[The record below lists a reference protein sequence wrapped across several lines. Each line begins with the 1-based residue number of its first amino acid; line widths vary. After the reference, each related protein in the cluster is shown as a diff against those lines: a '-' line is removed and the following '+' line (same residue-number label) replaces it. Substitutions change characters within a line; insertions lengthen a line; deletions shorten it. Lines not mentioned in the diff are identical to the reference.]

1 MATIRDVAKLAEVS
15 VSTVSLALS
24 NPGRVS
30 AKTLERIRQAVAAVG
45 YVADPLAQSLARGR
59 SRMIGFVVGNVGN
72 PFFGDIRRE
81 LENYAL
87 EHNHFVLITDS
98 SGEPDREQALVEHL
112 IGLKIAGLALAPS
125 SFGPEYVNFIQSLKV
140 PMVCF
145 DQKVAGIERDFVGSD
160 NYLAG
165 AMLTEHLLQL
175 GHRRI
180 AFIAGPQ
187 HMHTASERYRGFAE
201 TMASAGVEV
210 NPNYVVDGQFTR
222 SGGYGAAMRL
232 LIQPE
237 RPTAILGA
245 NNAVA
250 LAALQAMQELGF
262 NCPNDISL
270 AMIDDVAWSNVI
282 TPRITMVVQD
292 TLKLGGIIARRLLH
306 RITNPDAAI
315 DPPQDFV
322 LSPKFVPGNSCRRI
336 SS

>member
-1 MATIRDVAKLAEVS
+1 MATIRDVARLADVS

-30 AKTLERIRQAVAAVG
+30 QKTLERIRTAVEAVG

-59 SRMIGFVVGNVGN
+59 SRLIGLVVGNVGN

-81 LENYAL
+81 LENYAI

-98 SGEPDREQALVEHL
+98 SGKPDRERALVEHL
-112 IGLKIAGLALAPS
+112 SGLKVAGLALAPS
-125 SFGPEYVNFIQSLKV
+125 GHDREYVDFIRGLKI
-140 PMVCF
+140 PTVCF

-160 NYLAG
+160 NHLAG

-180 AFIAGPQ
+180 AFIAGPK
-187 HMHTASERYRGFAE
+187 HMHTASERLRGFTD

-210 NPNYVVDGQFTR
+210 NPNLVVDGQFTR
-222 SGGYGAAMRL
+222 GAGYEAAMRL

-237 RPTAILGA
+237 RPTAIIGA
-245 NNAVA
+245 NNAVS

-262 NCPNDISL
+262 NCPDDISL
-270 AMIDDVAWSNVI
+270 AMIDDVQWSSVI
-282 TPRITMVVQD
+282 TPRITMVIQD
-292 TLKLGGIIARRLLH
+292 TMKLGGIIARRILH
-306 RITNPDAAI
+306 RMSPEGAA
-315 DPPQDFV
+315 DPVQDFV
-322 LSPKFVPGNSCRRI
+322 LAPKFVPGSSCKRL
-336 SS
+336 

>member
-1 MATIRDVAKLAEVS
+1 MATIRDVARLAEVS

-30 AKTLERIRQAVAAVG
+30 AKTLERIRTAVAAVG

-87 EHNHFVLITDS
+87 EHDHFVLITDS
-98 SGEPDREQALVEHL
+98 SGKPDREQALVEHL

-125 SFGPEYVNFIQSLKV
+125 SFGPDYVNFIQSLKV

-187 HMHTASERYRGFAE
+187 HMNTASERYRGFAE

-210 NPNYVVDGQFTR
+210 NPNLVVDGQFTR
-222 SGGYGAAMRL
+222 SAGYEAAMRL

-270 AMIDDVAWSNVI
+270 AMIDDVQWSNVI

-306 RITNPDAAI
+306 RITNPEAAAG
-315 DPPQDFV
+315 PPQDFV
-322 LSPKFVPGNSCRRI
+322 LSPRFVPGNSCRRI
-336 SS
+336 

>member
-1 MATIRDVAKLAEVS
+1 MATIRDVAKIAEVS
-15 VSTVSLALS
+15 VSTVSLAFS
-24 NPGRVS
+24 SPGRVS
-30 AKTLERIRQAVAAVG
+30 PRTLERIRSAAAAVG

-87 EHNHFVLITDS
+87 EHEHFVLITDS
-98 SGEPDREQALVEHL
+98 SGKTDRERDLIEHL

-125 SFGPEYVNFIQSLKV
+125 SFGPDYVKFVESIKV

-160 NYLAG
+160 NFLAG

-187 HMHTASERYRGFAE
+187 HMNTASERYRGFVE

-222 SGGYGAAMRL
+222 SAGYEAAMRL

-262 NCPNDISL
+262 SCPDDISL
-270 AMIDDVAWSNVI
+270 AMIDNVQWSNVI

-292 TLKLGGIIARRLLH
+292 TLQLGNIIARRLLH
-306 RITNPDAAI
+306 RITDPDASNEPA
-315 DPPQDFV
+315 QDFV
-322 LSPKFVPGNSCRRI
+322 LAPKFVPGNSCRRI
-336 SS
+336 

>member
-1 MATIRDVAKLAEVS
+1 MATIRDVAALAEVS
-15 VSTVSLALS
+15 VSTVSLAFS

-30 AKTLERIRQAVAAVG
+30 ARTLERIRTAATAVG

-59 SRMIGFVVGNVGN
+59 SKMIGFVVGNVGN

-87 EHNHFVLITDS
+87 EHEHFVLITDS
-98 SGEPDREQALVEHL
+98 SGKLERERALIEHL

-125 SFGPEYVNFIQSLKV
+125 SFGADYVEFIQSIKV

-145 DQKVAGIERDFVGSD
+145 DQKVEGIERDFVGSD
-160 NYLAG
+160 NFLAG

-187 HMHTASERYRGFAE
+187 HLHTASERYRGFIE

-222 SGGYGAAMRL
+222 SAGYEAAMRL

-245 NNAVA
+245 NNAMA

-262 NCPNDISL
+262 SCPDDISL
-270 AMIDDVAWSNVI
+270 AMIDNVQWSNVI

-292 TLKLGGIIARRLLH
+292 TLQLGNIIARRLLH
-306 RITNPDAAI
+306 RITSAEAAHE
-315 DPPQDFV
+315 PAQDLV
-322 LSPKFVPGNSCRRI
+322 LAPRFVPGTSCRRL
-336 SS
+336 

>member
-1 MATIRDVAKLAEVS
+1 MATIRDVARLAEVS

-30 AKTLERIRQAVAAVG
+30 QKTLERIRSAVAAVG

-59 SRMIGFVVGNVGN
+59 SKMIGLVVGNVGN

-87 EHNHFVLITDS
+87 EHEHFVLITDS
-98 SGEPDREQALVEHL
+98 SGKPGREQALVEHL

-125 SFGPEYVNFIQSLKV
+125 SFGPDYVRFVESIKV

-187 HMHTASERYRGFAE
+187 HMHTASERYRGFVE

-222 SGGYGAAMRL
+222 SAGYEAAMRL

-262 NCPNDISL
+262 NCPGDISL
-270 AMIDDVAWSNVI
+270 CMIDDVQWSNVI

-292 TLKLGGIIARRLLH
+292 TLKLGGIIARRLLQ
-306 RITNPDAAI
+306 RITTPEAAAE
-315 DPPQDFV
+315 PPQDFV
-322 LSPKFVPGNSCRRI
+322 LSPKFVPGNSCRRV
-336 SS
+336 

>member
-1 MATIRDVAKLAEVS
+1 MATIRDVAKIAEVS
-15 VSTVSLALS
+15 VSTVSLAFS
-24 NPGRVS
+24 SPGRVS
-30 AKTLERIRQAVAAVG
+30 PRTLERIRSAAAAVG

-87 EHNHFVLITDS
+87 EHEHFVLITDS
-98 SGEPDREQALVEHL
+98 SGKTDRERDLIEHL

-125 SFGPEYVNFIQSLKV
+125 SFGPDYVKFVESIKV

-160 NYLAG
+160 NFLAG

-187 HMHTASERYRGFAE
+187 HMNTASERYRGFVE

-222 SGGYGAAMRL
+222 SAGYEAAMRL

-262 NCPNDISL
+262 SCPDDISL
-270 AMIDDVAWSNVI
+270 AMIDNVQWSSVI

-292 TLKLGGIIARRLLH
+292 TLQLGNIIARRLLH
-306 RITNPDAAI
+306 RITDPDASNEPA
-315 DPPQDFV
+315 QDFV
-322 LSPKFVPGNSCRRI
+322 LAPKFVPGNSCRRI
-336 SS
+336 

>member
-1 MATIRDVAKLAEVS
+1 MATIRDVARLADVS

-30 AKTLERIRQAVAAVG
+30 SKTLEKIRSAVAAVG

-59 SRMIGFVVGNVGN
+59 SRMIGLVVGNVGN

-87 EHNHFVLITDS
+87 EHEHFVLITDS
-98 SGEPDREQALVEHL
+98 SGKPEREQALVEHL

-125 SFGPEYVNFIQSLKV
+125 SFGPDYVRFVESLKV

-187 HMHTASERYRGFAE
+187 HMHTASERHRGFVE

-222 SGGYGAAMRL
+222 SAGYEAAMRL

-262 NCPNDISL
+262 NCPGDISL
-270 AMIDDVAWSNVI
+270 CMIDDVQWSNVI

-292 TLKLGGIIARRLLH
+292 TLKLGGIIARRLLQ
-306 RITNPDAAI
+306 RITSPDAAAE
-315 DPPQDFV
+315 PAQDFV
-322 LSPKFVPGNSCRRI
+322 LAPKFVPGNSCRRV
-336 SS
+336 

>member
-24 NPGRVS
+24 DPGRVS
-30 AKTLERIRQAVAAVG
+30 QKTLERIRSAVAAVG

-59 SRMIGFVVGNVGN
+59 SKMIGLVVGNVGN

-87 EHNHFVLITDS
+87 EHEHFVLIADS
-98 SGEPDREQALVEHL
+98 SGKPERERALVEHL
-112 IGLKIAGLALAPS
+112 IGLKCAGLALAPS
-125 SFGPEYVNFIQSLKV
+125 SFGSDYIGFLQSLKV
-140 PMVCF
+140 PVVCF
-145 DQKVAGIERDFVGSD
+145 DQKLAGLERDFVGSD

-180 AFIAGPQ
+180 AFIAGPKY
-187 HMHTASERYRGFAE
+187 MHTAAERYRGFVE

-222 SGGYGAAMRL
+222 TAGYEAAMRL

-262 NCPNDISL
+262 DCPGDISL
-270 AMIDDVAWSNVI
+270 CMIDHAQWSNVI

-292 TLKLGGIIARRLLH
+292 TLKLGGIIARQLLH
-306 RITNPDAAI
+306 RITATEAAAE
-315 DPPQDFV
+315 PAQDFV
-322 LSPKFVPGNSCRRI
+322 LAPKFVPGNSCRRV
-336 SS
+336 

>member
-1 MATIRDVAKLAEVS
+1 MANIRDVARLAEVS

-30 AKTLERIRQAVAAVG
+30 QKTLERIRTAVAQVG

-59 SRMIGFVVGNVGN
+59 SKMIGLVVGNVGN

-87 EHNHFVLITDS
+87 EHDHFVLIADS
-98 SGEPDREQALVEHL
+98 SGKPEREQALVEHL
-112 IGLKIAGLALAPS
+112 IGLKIAGLALGPS
-125 SFGPEYVNFIQSLKV
+125 SFGPDYVRFVEGLKV

-187 HMHTASERYRGFAE
+187 HMHTASERYRGFVE

-222 SGGYGAAMRL
+222 SAGYEAAMRL

-262 NCPNDISL
+262 NCPGDISL
-270 AMIDDVAWSNVI
+270 CMIDDVQWSNVI

-306 RITNPDAAI
+306 RITNPEAAAE
-315 DPPQDFV
+315 PPQDFV
-322 LSPKFVPGNSCRRI
+322 LAPRFVPGNSCRRV
-336 SS
+336 

>member
-1 MATIRDVAKLAEVS
+1 MATIRDVARLAEVS

-30 AKTLERIRQAVAAVG
+30 QKTLERIRSAVAAVG

-59 SRMIGFVVGNVGN
+59 SKMIGLVVGNVGN

-87 EHNHFVLITDS
+87 EHEHFVLITDS
-98 SGEPDREQALVEHL
+98 SGKREREQALVEHL

-125 SFGPEYVNFIQSLKV
+125 SFGPDYVRFVESLKV

-187 HMHTASERYRGFAE
+187 HMHTASERYRGFVE

-210 NPNYVVDGQFTR
+210 NPSYVVDGQFTR
-222 SGGYGAAMRL
+222 SAGYEAAMRL

-262 NCPNDISL
+262 NCPGDISL
-270 AMIDDVAWSNVI
+270 CMIDDVQWSNVI

-306 RITNPDAAI
+306 RITTPGAAAE
-315 DPPQDFV
+315 PPQDFV
-322 LSPKFVPGNSCRRI
+322 LSPKFVPGNSCRRV
-336 SS
+336 

>member
-1 MATIRDVAKLAEVS
+1 MPTIRDVAKLAEVS
-15 VSTVSLALS
+15 VSTVSLAFS
-24 NPGRVS
+24 SPSRVS
-30 AKTLERIRQAVAAVG
+30 ARTLERIRAAATTVG

-59 SRMIGFVVGNVGN
+59 SKMIGFVVGNVGN

-87 EHNHFVLITDS
+87 EHEHFVLITDS
-98 SGEPDREQALVEHL
+98 SGKTDRERDLIEHL

-125 SFGPEYVNFIQSLKV
+125 SFGPDYVDFVQSIKV
-140 PMVCF
+140 PTVCF
-145 DQKVAGIERDFVGSD
+145 DQKVSGIERDFVGSD
-160 NYLAG
+160 NFLAG

-187 HMHTASERYRGFAE
+187 HMHTASERYRGFVE

-210 NPNYVVDGQFTR
+210 NPNYVVDGQFT
-222 SGGYGAAMRL
+222 SSAGYEAAMRL

-262 NCPNDISL
+262 SCPDDISL
-270 AMIDDVAWSNVI
+270 AMIDNVQWSSVI

-292 TLKLGGIIARRLLH
+292 TLQLGNIIARRLLH
-306 RITNPDAAI
+306 RITDPAAAQE
-315 DPPQDFV
+315 PPQDFV
-322 LSPKFVPGNSCRRI
+322 LTPKFVPGTSCRRL
-336 SS
+336 S

>member
-1 MATIRDVAKLAEVS
+1 MATIRDVAKLADVS

-24 NPGRVS
+24 NPARVS
-30 AKTLERIRQAVAAVG
+30 QKTLEKIRQAIAAVG
-45 YVADPLAQSLARGR
+45 FVADPLAQSLARGR

-87 EHNHFVLITDS
+87 DHQHFVVVTDS
-98 SGEPDREQALVEHL
+98 SGKTDRERAMVEHL
-112 IGLKIAGLALAPS
+112 IGLKTAGLALAPS
-125 SFGPEYVNFIQSLKV
+125 GYDQDYLDFIAGLNV
-140 PMVCF
+140 PIVCF

-180 AFIAGPQ
+180 AFITGPS
-187 HMHTASERYRGFAE
+187 HMHTATERYRGFAE
-201 TMASAGVEV
+201 TMANAGIEV
-210 NPNYVVDGQFTR
+210 NPNFIVDGQFTR
-222 SGGYGAAMRL
+222 TAGYEAAMRL

-245 NNAVA
+245 NNTVA
-250 LAALQAMQELGF
+250 LSALQAMQELGF
-262 NCPNDISL
+262 RCPEDISL
-270 AMIDDVAWSNVI
+270 AMIDNVQWSSVI

-292 TLKLGGIIARRLLH
+292 TLALGGIIARRLMH
-306 RITNPDAAI
+306 RITNPQGAVE
-315 DPPQDFV
+315 PPQDFV
-322 LSPKFVPGNSCRRI
+322 LTPKFVPGNSCRRI
-336 SS
+336 

>member
-15 VSTVSLALS
+15 VSTVSLAFS

-30 AKTLERIRQAVAAVG
+30 AGTLERIRAAASAVG

-87 EHNHFVLITDS
+87 EHEHFVVITNS
-98 SGEPDREQALVEHL
+98 SGKTERERALIEHL

-125 SFGPEYVNFIQSLKV
+125 SFGPDYVDFIRSIKV

-160 NYLAG
+160 NFLAG

-180 AFIAGPQ
+180 AFITGPQ
-187 HMHTASERYRGFAE
+187 HMHTAAERYRGFVE

-222 SGGYGAAMRL
+222 SAGYEAAMRL

-262 NCPNDISL
+262 SCPDDISL
-270 AMIDDVAWSNVI
+270 AMIDNVQWSNVI

-292 TLKLGGIIARRLLH
+292 TLQLGNIIARRLLH
-306 RITNPDAAI
+306 RMTDPKAMDE
-315 DPPQDFV
+315 PPQDFV
-322 LSPKFVPGNSCRRI
+322 LAPKFVPGNSCRRI
-336 SS
+336 

>member
-15 VSTVSLALS
+15 VSTVSLAFS
-24 NPGRVS
+24 SPGRVS
-30 AKTLERIRQAVAAVG
+30 PRTLERIRSAAAAVG

-87 EHNHFVLITDS
+87 EHEHFVLITDS
-98 SGEPDREQALVEHL
+98 SGKTDRERDLIEHL

-125 SFGPEYVNFIQSLKV
+125 SFGPDYVDFVSSIKV

-160 NYLAG
+160 NFLAG

-187 HMHTASERYRGFAE
+187 HMHTASERYRGFVE

-210 NPNYVVDGQFTR
+210 N
-222 SGGYGAAMRL
+222 
-232 LIQPE
+232 
-237 RPTAILGA
+237 
-245 NNAVA
+245 
-250 LAALQAMQELGF
+250 
-262 NCPNDISL
+262 
-270 AMIDDVAWSNVI
+270 
-282 TPRITMVVQD
+282 
-292 TLKLGGIIARRLLH
+292 
-306 RITNPDAAI
+306 
-315 DPPQDFV
+315 
-322 LSPKFVPGNSCRRI
+322 
-336 SS
+336 

>member
-30 AKTLERIRQAVAAVG
+30 QKTLERIRHAVHAVG

-59 SRMIGFVVGNVGN
+59 SRLIGLVVGNVGN

-81 LENYAL
+81 LENYAI

-98 SGEPDREQALVEHL
+98 SGKLDRERALVEHL
-112 IGLKIAGLALAPS
+112 AGLKVAGLALAPA
-125 SFGPEYVNFIQSLKV
+125 GHDQDYVDFIQSLKI
-140 PMVCF
+140 PIVCF

-160 NYLAG
+160 NHLAG

-175 GHRRI
+175 GHRHI
-180 AFIAGPQ
+180 AFIAGPK
-187 HMHTASERYRGFAE
+187 HMHTASERLRGFTD
-201 TMASAGVEV
+201 TMGSAGVEV
-210 NPNYVVDGQFTR
+210 NPSFVVDGQFTR
-222 SGGYGAAMRL
+222 GAGYEAAMRL

-237 RPTAILGA
+237 RPTAIIGA

-262 NCPNDISL
+262 NCPDDISL
-270 AMIDDVAWSNVI
+270 AMIDDVQWSSVI

-292 TLKLGGIIARRLLH
+292 TMKLGGIIARRILH
-306 RITNPDAAI
+306 RIMSPAGAL
-315 DPPQDFV
+315 DPAQDFV
-322 LSPKFVPGNSCRRI
+322 LTPKFVPGTSCKKL
-336 SS
+336 

>member
-15 VSTVSLALS
+15 VSTVSLAFS

-30 AKTLERIRQAVAAVG
+30 ARTLERIRSAATEVG

-81 LENYAL
+81 LETYAL
-87 EHNHFVLITDS
+87 EHQHFVLITDS
-98 SGEPDREQALVEHL
+98 SGKTDRERDLIEHL

-125 SFGPEYVNFIQSLKV
+125 SFGPDYVEFIRSIKV

-160 NYLAG
+160 NFLAG

-187 HMHTASERYRGFAE
+187 HMHTAAERYRGFVE

-222 SGGYGAAMRL
+222 SAGYEAAMRL

-262 NCPNDISL
+262 NCPDDISL
-270 AMIDDVAWSNVI
+270 AMIDNVQWSSVI

-292 TLKLGGIIARRLLH
+292 TLQLGNIIARRLLH
-306 RITNPDAAI
+306 RITNAEAI
-315 DPPQDFV
+315 HEPAQDFV
-322 LSPKFVPGNSCRRI
+322 LAPKFVPGNSCRKI
-336 SS
+336 

>member
-1 MATIRDVAKLAEVS
+1 MATIRDVARLAEVS

-30 AKTLERIRQAVAAVG
+30 QKTLERIRTAVAAVG

-59 SRMIGFVVGNVGN
+59 SKMIGLVVGNVGN

-87 EHNHFVLITDS
+87 EHEHFVLITDS
-98 SGEPDREQALVEHL
+98 SGKPGREQALVEHL

-125 SFGPEYVNFIQSLKV
+125 SFGPDYVRFVESIKV

-187 HMHTASERYRGFAE
+187 HMHTASERYRGFVE

-222 SGGYGAAMRL
+222 SAGYEAAMRL

-262 NCPNDISL
+262 NCPGDISL
-270 AMIDDVAWSNVI
+270 CMIDDVQWSNVI

-292 TLKLGGIIARRLLH
+292 TLKLGGIIARRLLQ
-306 RITNPDAAI
+306 RITTPEAAAE
-315 DPPQDFV
+315 PPQDFV
-322 LSPKFVPGNSCRRI
+322 LSPKFVPGNSCRRV
-336 SS
+336 

>member
-1 MATIRDVAKLAEVS
+1 MATIRDVARLAEVS

-30 AKTLERIRQAVAAVG
+30 QKTLERIRSAVAAVG

-59 SRMIGFVVGNVGN
+59 SKMIGLVVGNVGN

-87 EHNHFVLITDS
+87 EHEHFVLITDS
-98 SGEPDREQALVEHL
+98 SGKRDREQALVEHL

-125 SFGPEYVNFIQSLKV
+125 SFGPDYVRFVESIKV

-187 HMHTASERYRGFAE
+187 HMHTASERHRGFVE

-222 SGGYGAAMRL
+222 SAGYEAAMRL

-262 NCPNDISL
+262 NCPGDISL
-270 AMIDDVAWSNVI
+270 CMIDDVQWSNVI

-306 RITNPDAAI
+306 RITTPDAAAE
-315 DPPQDFV
+315 PPQDFV
-322 LSPKFVPGNSCRRI
+322 LAPKFVPGNSCRRV
-336 SS
+336 

>member
-1 MATIRDVAKLAEVS
+1 MATIRDVAKLADVS

-30 AKTLERIRQAVAAVG
+30 SKTLEKIRSAVAAVG

-59 SRMIGFVVGNVGN
+59 SKMIGLVVGNVGN

-87 EHNHFVLITDS
+87 EHEHFVLITDS
-98 SGEPDREQALVEHL
+98 SGKPEREQALVEHL

-125 SFGPEYVNFIQSLKV
+125 SFGTDYVRFVESIKV

-187 HMHTASERYRGFAE
+187 HMHTASERYRGFVE

-222 SGGYGAAMRL
+222 SAGYEAAMRL

-262 NCPNDISL
+262 NCPGDISL
-270 AMIDDVAWSNVI
+270 CMIDDVQWSNVI

-292 TLKLGGIIARRLLH
+292 TLKLGGIIARRLLQ
-306 RITNPDAAI
+306 RITTPDAAAE
-315 DPPQDFV
+315 PAQDFV
-322 LSPKFVPGNSCRRI
+322 LSPRFVPGNSCRRV
-336 SS
+336 

>member
-1 MATIRDVAKLAEVS
+1 MATIRDVAKIAEVS
-15 VSTVSLALS
+15 VSTVSLAFS
-24 NPGRVS
+24 SPGRVS
-30 AKTLERIRQAVAAVG
+30 PRTLEKIRAAATAVG

-87 EHNHFVLITDS
+87 EHEHFVLITDS
-98 SGEPDREQALVEHL
+98 SGKTDRERDLIEHL

-125 SFGPEYVNFIQSLKV
+125 SFGPDYVNFVESIKV

-160 NYLAG
+160 NFLAG

-187 HMHTASERYRGFAE
+187 HMHTASERYRGFVE

-222 SGGYGAAMRL
+222 SAGYEAAMRL

-262 NCPNDISL
+262 SCPDDISL
-270 AMIDDVAWSNVI
+270 AMIDNVQWSSVI

-292 TLKLGGIIARRLLH
+292 TLQLGNIIARRLLH
-306 RITNPDAAI
+306 RITDPNAASE
-315 DPPQDFV
+315 PPQDFV
-322 LSPKFVPGNSCRRI
+322 LAPKFVPGNSCRRI
-336 SS
+336 

>member
-15 VSTVSLALS
+15 VSTVSLAFS
-24 NPGRVS
+24 SPGRVS
-30 AKTLERIRQAVAAVG
+30 PRTLEKIRSAAAAVG

-87 EHNHFVLITDS
+87 EHEHFVLITDS
-98 SGEPDREQALVEHL
+98 SGKTDRERDLIEHL

-125 SFGPEYVNFIQSLKV
+125 SFGPDYVKFVESIKV

-145 DQKVAGIERDFVGSD
+145 DQKVTGIERDFVGSD
-160 NYLAG
+160 NFLAG

-187 HMHTASERYRGFAE
+187 HMHTASERYRGFVE

-222 SGGYGAAMRL
+222 SAGYEAAMRL

-262 NCPNDISL
+262 SCPDDISL
-270 AMIDDVAWSNVI
+270 AMIDNVQWSSVI

-292 TLKLGGIIARRLLH
+292 TLQLGNIIARRLLH
-306 RITNPDAAI
+306 RIT
-315 DPPQDFV
+315 DPQASSEPAQDFV
-322 LSPKFVPGNSCRRI
+322 LAPKFVPGNSCRRI
-336 SS
+336 

>member
-1 MATIRDVAKLAEVS
+1 MATIRDVARLAEVS

-30 AKTLERIRQAVAAVG
+30 QKTLERIRTAVAAVG

-59 SRMIGFVVGNVGN
+59 SKMIGLVVGNVGN

-87 EHNHFVLITDS
+87 EHEHFVLIADS
-98 SGEPDREQALVEHL
+98 SGKLERERALVEHL

-125 SFGPEYVNFIQSLKV
+125 SFGPDYVEFVESLKV

-187 HMHTASERYRGFAE
+187 HMHTASERYRGFME
-201 TMASAGVEV
+201 TMASAGVDV

-222 SGGYGAAMRL
+222 SAGYEAAMRL

-262 NCPNDISL
+262 DCPGDISL
-270 AMIDDVAWSNVI
+270 CMIDDVQWSNVI

-306 RITNPDAAI
+306 RISTPDAAAE
-315 DPPQDFV
+315 PPQDFV
-322 LSPKFVPGNSCRRI
+322 LAPKFVPGSSCRRV
-336 SS
+336 

>member
-1 MATIRDVAKLAEVS
+1 MATIRDVARLAEVS

-30 AKTLERIRQAVAAVG
+30 QKTLERIRTAVAAVG

-59 SRMIGFVVGNVGN
+59 SKMIGLVVGNVGN

-87 EHNHFVLITDS
+87 EHEHFVLITDS
-98 SGEPDREQALVEHL
+98 SGKREREQALVEHL

-125 SFGPEYVNFIQSLKV
+125 SFGPDYVRFVESIKV

-187 HMHTASERYRGFAE
+187 HMHTASERYRGFVE

-222 SGGYGAAMRL
+222 SAGYEAAMRL

-262 NCPNDISL
+262 NCPGDISL
-270 AMIDDVAWSNVI
+270 CMIDDVQWSNVI

-306 RITNPDAAI
+306 RISTPDAAAE
-315 DPPQDFV
+315 PPQDFV
-322 LSPKFVPGNSCRRI
+322 LSPRFVPGNSCRRV
-336 SS
+336 

>member
-1 MATIRDVAKLAEVS
+1 MATIRDVARIAEVS
-15 VSTVSLALS
+15 VSTVSLAFS
-24 NPGRVS
+24 SPARVS
-30 AKTLERIRQAVAAVG
+30 ARTLERIRTAAAAVG

-87 EHNHFVLITDS
+87 EHEHFVLITDS
-98 SGEPDREQALVEHL
+98 SGKPDRERALIEHL

-125 SFGPEYVNFIQSLKV
+125 SVEPGYVNFIESIKV

-160 NYLAG
+160 NFLAG

-187 HMHTASERYRGFAE
+187 HMHTASERYRGFVE

-222 SGGYGAAMRL
+222 SAGYEAAMRL
-232 LIQPE
+232 LIQPD

-262 NCPNDISL
+262 SCPDDISL
-270 AMIDDVAWSNVI
+270 AMIDNVQWSSVI

-292 TLKLGGIIARRLLH
+292 TLQLGNIIARRLLH
-306 RITNPDAAI
+306 RMTSPDAGTEPA
-315 DPPQDFV
+315 QDFV
-322 LSPKFVPGNSCRRI
+322 LAPKFVPGNSCRRL
-336 SS
+336 

>member
-1 MATIRDVAKLAEVS
+1 MANIRDVAKLAQVS
-15 VSTVSLALS
+15 VSTVSLAFS
-24 NPGRVS
+24 NPSRVS
-30 AKTLERIRQAVAAVG
+30 AGTLEKIRAAATAVG

-87 EHNHFVLITDS
+87 EHDHFVLVTDS
-98 SGEPDREQALVEHL
+98 SGKTERERALLEHL
-112 IGLKIAGLALAPS
+112 IGLKVAGLALAPS
-125 SFGPEYVNFIQSLKV
+125 SFGQDYVDFIQSIKV

-175 GHRRI
+175 GHRKI
-180 AFIAGPQ
+180 AFIAGPK
-187 HMHTASERYRGFAE
+187 HMHTASERHRGFVE

-210 NPNYVVDGQFTR
+210 NPNFVVDGQFTR
-222 SGGYGAAMRL
+222 TAGYEAAMRL

-250 LAALQAMQELGF
+250 LAALQALQELGF
-262 NCPNDISL
+262 SCPDDISL
-270 AMIDDVAWSNVI
+270 AMIDNVQWSSVI

-292 TLKLGGIIARRLLH
+292 TLQLGNTIARRLLH
-306 RITNPDAAI
+306 RITDPDAGAE
-315 DPPQDFV
+315 PAQNFV
-322 LSPKFVPGNSCRRI
+322 FAPKFVPGTSCRRL
-336 SS
+336 

>member
-1 MATIRDVAKLAEVS
+1 MATIRDVAALAEVS
-15 VSTVSLALS
+15 VSTVSLAFS

-30 AKTLERIRQAVAAVG
+30 ARTLERIRAAASTVG

-87 EHNHFVLITDS
+87 EHEHFVLITDS
-98 SGEPDREQALVEHL
+98 SGKLERERALVEHL

-125 SFGPEYVNFIQSLKV
+125 SFGPAYVDFIQSIKV

-160 NYLAG
+160 NFLAG

-187 HMHTASERYRGFAE
+187 HLHTASERYRGFVE

-222 SGGYGAAMRL
+222 SAGYEAAMRL

-262 NCPNDISL
+262 SCPDDISL
-270 AMIDDVAWSNVI
+270 AMIDNVQWSSVI

-292 TLKLGGIIARRLLH
+292 TLQLGNIIARRLLH
-306 RITNPDAAI
+306 RITSSDAASEA
-315 DPPQDFV
+315 PQDFV
-322 LSPKFVPGNSCRRI
+322 LAPKFVPGTSCRRI
-336 SS
+336 

>member
-1 MATIRDVAKLAEVS
+1 MATIRDVAKLADVS

-30 AKTLERIRQAVAAVG
+30 QKTLEKIRSAVAAVG

-59 SRMIGFVVGNVGN
+59 SKMIGLVVGNVGN

-87 EHNHFVLITDS
+87 EHEHFVLITDS
-98 SGEPDREQALVEHL
+98 SGKPEREQALVEHL

-125 SFGPEYVNFIQSLKV
+125 SFGADYVKFVESIKV

-187 HMHTASERYRGFAE
+187 HMHTASERYRGFME

-222 SGGYGAAMRL
+222 SAGYEAAMRL

-262 NCPNDISL
+262 NCPGDISL
-270 AMIDDVAWSNVI
+270 CMIDDVQWSNVI

-292 TLKLGGIIARRLLH
+292 TLKLGGIIARRLLQ
-306 RITNPDAAI
+306 RITSSDAAAE
-315 DPPQDFV
+315 PAQDFV
-322 LSPKFVPGNSCRRI
+322 LSPKFVPGNSCRRV
-336 SS
+336 

>member
-1 MATIRDVAKLAEVS
+1 MATIRDVAKIAEVS
-15 VSTVSLALS
+15 VSTVSLAFS
-24 NPGRVS
+24 SPGRVS
-30 AKTLERIRQAVAAVG
+30 PRTLERIRNAAAAVG

-87 EHNHFVLITDS
+87 EHEHFVLITDS
-98 SGEPDREQALVEHL
+98 SGKTDRERDLIEHL

-125 SFGPEYVNFIQSLKV
+125 SFGPDYVDFISSIKV

-160 NYLAG
+160 NFLAG

-187 HMHTASERYRGFAE
+187 HMNTAAERYRGFME

-222 SGGYGAAMRL
+222 SAGYEAAMRL

-262 NCPNDISL
+262 SCPDDISL
-270 AMIDDVAWSNVI
+270 AMIDNVQWSSVI

-292 TLKLGGIIARRLLH
+292 TLQLGNIIARRLLH
-306 RITNPDAAI
+306 RITDPAANNE
-315 DPPQDFV
+315 PAQDFV
-322 LSPKFVPGNSCRRI
+322 LAPKFVPGNSCRRI
-336 SS
+336 

>member
-1 MATIRDVAKLAEVS
+1 MATIRDVARLAEVS

-30 AKTLERIRQAVAAVG
+30 QKTLERIRSAVAAVG

-59 SRMIGFVVGNVGN
+59 SKMIGLVVGNVGN

-87 EHNHFVLITDS
+87 EHEHFVLITDS
-98 SGEPDREQALVEHL
+98 SGKPEREQALVEHL

-125 SFGPEYVNFIQSLKV
+125 SFGPDYVRFVESIKV

-187 HMHTASERYRGFAE
+187 HMHTASERHRGFVE

-222 SGGYGAAMRL
+222 SAGYEAAMRL

-262 NCPNDISL
+262 DCPGDISL
-270 AMIDDVAWSNVI
+270 CMIDDVQWSNVI

-306 RITNPDAAI
+306 RISSPDAAAE
-315 DPPQDFV
+315 PPQDFV
-322 LSPKFVPGNSCRRI
+322 LSPKFVPGNSCRRV
-336 SS
+336 

>member
-1 MATIRDVAKLAEVS
+1 MATIRDVARLAEVS

-30 AKTLERIRQAVAAVG
+30 QKTLERIRIAVAQVG

-59 SRMIGFVVGNVGN
+59 SRMIGFIVGNVGN

-87 EHNHFVLITDS
+87 EHDHFVLITDS
-98 SGEPDREQALVEHL
+98 SGKPDREQALVEHL

-125 SFGPEYVNFIQSLKV
+125 SFGPDYVRFIESLKV

-180 AFIAGPQ
+180 AFIAGPP
-187 HMHTASERYRGFAE
+187 HMHTASERYRGFVE

-222 SGGYGAAMRL
+222 SAGYEAAMRL

-262 NCPNDISL
+262 NCPADISL
-270 AMIDDVAWSNVI
+270 CMIDDVQWSNVI

-306 RITNPDAAI
+306 RISDPEVAAE
-315 DPPQDFV
+315 PPQDFV
-322 LSPKFVPGNSCRRI
+322 LSPRFVPGTSCRRI
-336 SS
+336 A

>member
-15 VSTVSLALS
+15 VSTVSLAFS

-30 AKTLERIRQAVAAVG
+30 ARTLERIRTAATEVG

-81 LENYAL
+81 LETYAL
-87 EHNHFVLITDS
+87 EHQHFVLITDS
-98 SGEPDREQALVEHL
+98 SGKTDRERDLIEHL

-125 SFGPEYVNFIQSLKV
+125 SFGPDYVEFIRSIKV

-160 NYLAG
+160 NFLAG

-187 HMHTASERYRGFAE
+187 HMHTAAERYRGFVE

-222 SGGYGAAMRL
+222 SAGYEAAMRL

-262 NCPNDISL
+262 NCPDDISL
-270 AMIDDVAWSNVI
+270 AMIDNVQWSSVI

-292 TLKLGGIIARRLLH
+292 TLQLGNIIARRLLH
-306 RITNPDAAI
+306 RITNAEAI
-315 DPPQDFV
+315 HEPPQDFV
-322 LSPKFVPGNSCRRI
+322 LAPKFVPGNSCRKI
-336 SS
+336 

>member
-1 MATIRDVAKLAEVS
+1 MATIRDVAKMAEVS
-15 VSTVSLALS
+15 VSTVSLAFS
-24 NPGRVS
+24 SPGRVS
-30 AKTLERIRQAVAAVG
+30 ARTLEKIRRAAAQVG

-87 EHNHFVLITDS
+87 EHEHFVLVTDS
-98 SGEPDREQALVEHL
+98 SGKTERERALVEHL

-125 SFGPEYVNFIQSLKV
+125 SFGPDYVDFIKSIKV

-160 NYLAG
+160 NFLAG

-180 AFIAGPQ
+180 GFIAGPP
-187 HMHTASERYRGFAE
+187 HMHTASERHRGFVE

-222 SGGYGAAMRL
+222 SAGYEAAMRL
-232 LIQPE
+232 LIQPD
-237 RPTAILGA
+237 RPTAIIGA

-250 LAALQAMQELGF
+250 LATLQAMQELGF
-262 NCPNDISL
+262 SCPDDISL
-270 AMIDDVAWSNVI
+270 AMIDNVQWSSVI

-292 TLKLGGIIARRLLH
+292 TIQLGNIIARRLLH
-306 RITNPDAAI
+306 RITSPEAVLEPA
-315 DPPQDFV
+315 QDFV
-322 LSPKFVPGNSCRRI
+322 LAPKFVPGTSCRKV
-336 SS
+336 

>member
-1 MATIRDVAKLAEVS
+1 MATIRDVARLAEVS

-30 AKTLERIRQAVAAVG
+30 QKTLGRIRAAVAAVG

-59 SRMIGFVVGNVGN
+59 SKMIGLVVGNVGN

-87 EHNHFVLITDS
+87 EHEHFVLIADS
-98 SGEPDREQALVEHL
+98 SGKLERERALVEHL

-125 SFGPEYVNFIQSLKV
+125 SFGPDYVKFVESLKV

-187 HMHTASERYRGFAE
+187 HMHTASERYRGFME
-201 TMASAGVEV
+201 TMASAGVDV

-222 SGGYGAAMRL
+222 SAGYEAAMRL

-262 NCPNDISL
+262 DCPGDISL
-270 AMIDDVAWSNVI
+270 CMIDDVQWSNVI

-306 RITNPDAAI
+306 RISTPDAAAE
-315 DPPQDFV
+315 PPQDFV
-322 LSPKFVPGNSCRRI
+322 LAPKFVPGNSCRRV
-336 SS
+336 

>member
-1 MATIRDVAKLAEVS
+1 MANIRDVARLAQVS
-15 VSTVSLALS
+15 VSTVSLAFS

-30 AKTLERIRQAVAAVG
+30 AKTLEKIRNAAAAVG

-87 EHNHFVLITDS
+87 EHEHFVLVTDS
-98 SGEPDREQALVEHL
+98 SGKPDRERALIGQL

-125 SFGPEYVNFIQSLKV
+125 SFGPEYVDFIKSINV

-145 DQKVAGIERDFVGSD
+145 DQKVAGIERDFIGSD

-180 AFIAGPQ
+180 AFIAGPK
-187 HMHTASERYRGFAE
+187 HFHTAAERYRGFIE

-210 NPNYVVDGQFTR
+210 NPNFVVDGQFTR
-222 SGGYGAAMRL
+222 AAGYEAAMRL

-237 RPTAILGA
+237 RPSAIIGA
-245 NNAVA
+245 NNVLA
-250 LAALQAMQELGF
+250 LSALQAMQELGF
-262 NCPNDISL
+262 SCPDDISL
-270 AMIDDVAWSNVI
+270 AMIDNVQWSSVI

-292 TLKLGGIIARRLLH
+292 TLQLGNLIARRLVH
-306 RITNPDAAI
+306 RITNPDAASE
-315 DPPQDFV
+315 PAQDFV
-322 LSPKFVPGNSCRRI
+322 LAPKFVPGNSCRPV
-336 SS
+336 